1 MVQTIGKK
9 WPRFLSIQCFVIF
22 IYLDMIRLWRR
33 KNFLQKWIKCIMK
46 QFKFWSKNL
55 WQFWLV
61 GCGNYKCFVL
71 KIIVI
76 NRSTF
81 ATFEITHFEVVNI
94 SNYCG
99 EVRRGRGLCAA
110 VASIH
115 CTTSLQSDPSLD
127 CSLHTFICFIKATVN
142 SCPCHH
148 ALQLLKYWDWI
159 RNKRHS
165 LYYFVINTEVNSI
178 PNICIII
185 SPME

>member
-1 MVQTIGKK
+1 MVGTIGKK

-81 ATFEITHFEVVNI
+81 ATFEITHFEAVNI

-110 VASIH
+110 VASYTAPPH
-115 CTTSLQSDPSLD
+115 
-127 CSLHTFICFIKATVN
+127 CSLT
-142 SCPCHH
+142 HH
-148 ALQLLKYWDWI
+148 WTAVCILSYVLLMLLSI
-159 RNKRHS
+159 AV
-165 LYYFVINTEVNSI
+165 LVTMLCTCTE
-178 PNICIII
+178 
-185 SPME
+185 